1 MHLRMQKN
9 ILHLSTSIL
18 PNLSCSIYRRIVNN
32 RLLHKMKITET
43 PCCLFCNQIE
53 TIEHIYLDCPNT
65 IHIWQEVEKWI
76 KSLHYP
82 HFKISDTEKIF
93 GEKYNNQLKHLVIT
107 STKDIIHFKRKT
119 GDNMYLSYVKRL
131 IVKNLHILKTQ
142 KMLKN
147 EGSGFYEEWNIL
159 IDNLRMDPVTRVSW
173 YLL

>member
-1 MHLRMQKN
+1 MLDTISNAFKN
-9 ILHLSTSIL
+9 AKKYSPSVYQHFTQFKLLH
-18 PNLSCSIYRRIVNN
+18 RRIVNN

-53 TIEHIYLDCPNT
+53 TIEHIYLDCPNI

-107 STKDIIHFKRKT
+107 STKEIIHFKRKT

-142 KMLKN
+142 KNVEK
-147 EGSGFYEEWNIL
+147 
-159 IDNLRMDPVTRVSW
+159 
-173 YLL
+173 